1 MPQNDQIWPDIGI
14 FFILGQALLAHLV
27 LCWWLWRAGCISQD
41 TYLLYQDNTRVFLLV
56 AAVGVNSLAQAFPH
70 NEVVALQAGRQEE
83 GVPDDDDSNGNVN
96 NKKVDG
102 YVVLQTHSH
111 D

>member
-1 MPQNDQIWPDIGI
+1 MWTKRRFEDFG
-14 FFILGQALLAHLV
+14 
-27 LCWWLWRAGCISQD
+27 
-41 TYLLYQDNTRVFLLV
+41 YQDNTRVFLLV

-83 GVPDDDDSNGNVN
+83 GVPDDANGNVN
-96 NKKVDG
+96 NKKDG

>member
-1 MPQNDQIWPDIGI
+1 MYLTRCEQKDALK
-14 FFILGQALLAHLV
+14 ILV
-27 LCWWLWRAGCISQD
+27 IKI
-41 TYLLYQDNTRVFLLV
+41 NTRVFLLV

>member
-1 MPQNDQIWPDIGI
+1 M
-14 FFILGQALLAHLV
+14 
-27 LCWWLWRAGCISQD
+27 WRKRRFEDFG
-41 TYLLYQDNTRVFLLV
+41 YQDNTRVFLLV

-70 NEVVALQAGRQEE
+70 NEVVAFQAGRQEE

>member
-1 MPQNDQIWPDIGI
+1 MWTKRRFEDFG
-14 FFILGQALLAHLV
+14 
-27 LCWWLWRAGCISQD
+27 
-41 TYLLYQDNTRVFLLV
+41 YQDNTRVFLLV

-83 GVPDDDDSNGNVN
+83 GVPDDGNGNVN
-96 NKKVDG
+96 NKKDG

>member
-1 MPQNDQIWPDIGI
+1 MGP
-14 FFILGQALLAHLV
+14 
-27 LCWWLWRAGCISQD
+27 S
-41 TYLLYQDNTRVFLLV
+41 LV
-56 AAVGVNSLAQAFPH
+56 ATVGVNSLAQAFLH
-70 NEVVALQAGRQEE
+70 DQIVAFQAGRQEE

>member
-1 MPQNDQIWPDIGI
+1 MWTKRRFEDFG
-14 FFILGQALLAHLV
+14 
-27 LCWWLWRAGCISQD
+27 
-41 TYLLYQDNTRVFLLV
+41 YQDNTRVFLLV

-83 GVPDDDDSNGNVN
+83 GVPDDNDDDDSSGNVN